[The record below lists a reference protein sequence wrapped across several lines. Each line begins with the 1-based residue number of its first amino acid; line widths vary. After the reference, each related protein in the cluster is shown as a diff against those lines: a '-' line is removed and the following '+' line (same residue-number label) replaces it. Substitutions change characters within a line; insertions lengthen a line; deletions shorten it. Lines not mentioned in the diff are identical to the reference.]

1 MLFTYLLKAV
11 TIGFSAGITPG
22 PLQALF
28 LSYAIKG
35 GWRKALPAAFA
46 PLMTDAPVIFLVL
59 IVLNRLP
66 DGFIRA
72 LQIGGAVFLLYL
84 AWDAFRS
91 FRHYQ
96 NVDGGEVP
104 NGWQTLLKATLAN
117 ILGPGPWLFWSMI
130 NGPNLLKAWAISPW
144 WGVAYLVCF
153 YSAFV
158 LTNMVLIMLF
168 ATTRQMGD
176 RVRKM
181 LLLISVFVLA
191 GFAIYQ
197 GLQGLM
203 IL

>member
-144 WGVAYLVCF
+144 WGVAYLACF

>member
-59 IVLNRLP
+59 VVLNRLP
-66 DGFIRA
+66 DGFIRG

-144 WGVAYLVCF
+144 WGVAYLACF

>member
-59 IVLNRLP
+59 VVLNRLP
-66 DGFIRA
+66 DGFIRG

-130 NGPNLLKAWAISPW
+130 NGPNLLSAWAISPW
-144 WGVAYLVCF
+144 WGAAYLVSF
-153 YSAFV
+153 YTAFV
-158 LTNMVLIMLF
+158 LTNIALIMLF

-176 RVRKM
+176 RVRKA
-181 LLLISVFVLA
+181 LLLVSVFVLV

-197 GLQGLM
+197 GLQGLL